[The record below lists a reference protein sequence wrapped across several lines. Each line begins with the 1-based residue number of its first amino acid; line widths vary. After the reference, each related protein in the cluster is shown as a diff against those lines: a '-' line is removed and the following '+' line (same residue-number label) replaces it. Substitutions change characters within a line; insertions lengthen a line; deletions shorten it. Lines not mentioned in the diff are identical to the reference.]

1 MVVSE
6 FTLGKVVVKIHDDFV
21 VGTSEQNEEILG
33 KVNEHISKC
42 LSARISTPDNSV
54 KLKARGK

>member
-6 FTLGKVVVKIHDDFV
+6 FTAGKVVVKIHDDFV
-21 VGTSEQNEEILG
+21 VGAEQNDEIIK

-42 LSARISTPDNSV
+42 LSARNIFTPDNSV
-54 KLKARGK
+54 KLGLAQ